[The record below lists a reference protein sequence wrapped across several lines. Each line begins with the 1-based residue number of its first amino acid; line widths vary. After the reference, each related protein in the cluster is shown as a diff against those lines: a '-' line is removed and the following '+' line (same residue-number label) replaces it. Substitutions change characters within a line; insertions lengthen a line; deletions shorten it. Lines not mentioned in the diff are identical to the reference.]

1 MTQALAPPIS
11 FDPIIQLVLDSV
23 TSPQSKR
30 AYEKALR
37 NFLTWYRDTSPP
49 QGFTKAT
56 VQTYRALLVE
66 AGLSASTI
74 NIRLTAIRRLAQEAS
89 DNGLL
94 HSAIAQG
101 ISHVKGVKSEG
112 VRTGN
117 WLTLQQ
123 AEALLSLPD
132 AETLRGKRDR
142 ALLAVLIG
150 CGLRREEAANLKLEH
165 IQMRDA
171 RWVIVDIRGKGNRTR
186 SVPMPAWCKSAIDV
200 WWEATE
206 YPLRRCDICAA
217 CPMCCKCEEGGF
229 EDGVPYCAHPGV
241 VFRAVDKGGFI
252 SRNSVSPQSVF
263 MIVKRLAKQA
273 GLGNIS
279 PHDLRRTFAK
289 LAHKGH
295 AQLEQIQLSLGHSS
309 IQTTERYLGIS
320 QDLTDAPCDHLG
332 IKL

>member
-1 MTQALAPPIS
+1 MTQALSPPIS

-37 NFLTWYRDTSPP
+37 DFLMWYRETPNG
-49 QGFTKAT
+49 GFQKST
-56 VQTYRALLVE
+56 VQAYRALLVE

-94 HSAIAQG
+94 NSAIAQG

-150 CGLRREEAANLKLEH
+150 CGLRREDAANLKLEH
-165 IQMRDA
+165 IQLRDA
-171 RWVIVDIRGKGNRTR
+171 RWVIVDIQGKGNRTR
-186 SVPMPAWCKSAIDV
+186 SVPMPAWCKAAIDE
-200 WWEATE
+200 WTDSDRW
-206 YPLRRCDICAA
+206 CDEVYA
-217 CPMCCKCEEGGF
+217 KE
-229 EDGVPYCAHPGV
+229 PYDENAPV
-241 VFRAVDKGGFI
+241 LVFRPVNKAGYLVGD
-252 SRNSVSPQSVF
+252 RMSPQSIF

-295 AQLEQIQLSLGHSS
+295 AQLEQIQLSLGHAS
-309 IQTTERYLGIS
+309 IQTTERYLGVR